1 VVEVAVREVCFQ
13 RLVRGDSSEGARMM
27 PGPAHARVGGTTWRC
42 GGGALLDAQ
51 RLRQSRGREA
61 ADAAKRMMMTHAAH
75 C

>member
-1 VVEVAVREVCFQ
+1 MCFQ
-13 RLVRGDSSEGARMM
+13 RLVRGDSSEGARTM
-27 PGPAHARVGGTTWRC
+27 PEPAHARGGGTTWRC

-51 RLRQSRGREA
+51 RLRQSREA